1 MNILDDLRSRGL
13 LDQCSNEELLRK
25 MLETKQTIYC
35 GFDPS
40 ATSLQLGN
48 FVMITMLKR
57 LQLAGHKIIAV
68 IGGGTG
74 MIGDP
79 SGKKLKEVSLR
90 LNKLNIMLNASKTII
105 LFLDFSSPDKGI
117 IVDNYDWWSKI
128 SVIEFL
134 RDYGKLFQI
143 NYMLGK
149 DIVKSRLEV
158 GISYS
163 EFSYMILQS
172 GDFYN
177 LFKQYGC
184 RIQCGGGDQWG
195 NLTSSLDF

>member
-79 SGKKLKEVSLR
+79 SGKKAERR
-90 LNKLNIMLNASKTII
+90 LNKLNIMLNASKN
-105 LFLDFSSPDKGI
+105 
-117 IVDNYDWWSKI
+117 NYLI
-128 SVIEFL
+128 F
-134 RDYGKLFQI
+134 
-143 NYMLGK
+143 
-149 DIVKSRLEV
+149 
-158 GISYS
+158 
-163 EFSYMILQS
+163 
-172 GDFYN
+172 
-177 LFKQYGC
+177 
-184 RIQCGGGDQWG
+184 
-195 NLTSSLDF
+195 